1 MAITASDLVGR
12 ALLLKHDGL
21 EPHEIG
27 RQLVDIARANGHI
40 RVQQAGGGAS
50 PDIVEIKL
58 IDTGV
63 TIYFDG
69 RMWGYTLERQS
80 EPRSGQLT
88 HARWRSAIRA
98 LSISWPTIRVPGR
111 YSRG

>member
-1 MAITASDLVGR
+1 MAITARDLIGR

-27 RQLVDIARANGHI
+27 RRLVDIARANGHI
-40 RVQQAGGGAS
+40 RVQQVGGGAS

-69 RMWGYTLERQS
+69 QIWGCTLEGKS
-80 EPRSGQLT
+80 APRSGQLT
-88 HARWRSAIRA
+88 NARWRSAIRA
-98 LSISWPTIRVPGR
+98 MNISWPAIRVPGR
-111 YSRG
+111 YSRS

>member
-12 ALLLKHDGL
+12 AVQMQHDGVAAQ
-21 EPHEIG
+21 EIG
-27 RQLVDIARANGHI
+27 RRLADIAQANGHI

-50 PDIVEIKL
+50 PDVVEIRL

-69 RMWGYTLERQS
+69 RHWGYTLEAKRPP
-80 EPRSGQLT
+80 EGG
-88 HARWRSAIRA
+88 
-98 LSISWPTIRVPGR
+98 LS
-111 YSRG
+111 